1 MISGDNYA
9 KMNEMQRE
17 VLKRHH
23 MDLIR
28 DIIVT
33 EELLGEC
40 YQNGLF
46 DTSVIDFIRVKPAYP
61 WLSETLKSSFEQLSS
76 NKVPKYD
83 QSDCLTSRSTT
94 DH

>member
-1 MISGDNYA
+1 
-9 KMNEMQRE
+9 
-17 VLKRHH
+17 

-46 DTSVIDFIRVKPAYP
+46 DTSVIDFIRVSK
-61 WLSETLKSSFEQLSS
+61 KSHWNIPDIPVFEM
-76 NKVPKYD
+76 P
-83 QSDCLTSRSTT
+83 RF
-94 DH
+94 